1 VILFSPSSNCVH
13 LLSKEAVEHLS
24 ASNKKNFSCPVP
36 GCRANWAKG
45 TYSVDNDTIYRM
57 ERFFRFKNTLNQSSN
72 EWNPEE
78 EITQIL
84 DD

>member
-1 VILFSPSSNCVH
+1 
-13 LLSKEAVEHLS
+13 
-24 ASNKKNFSCPVP
+24 
-36 GCRANWAKG
+36 
-45 TYSVDNDTIYRM
+45 M